1 MPAQAGR
8 RSASACEKRAEDDG
22 GQGMGGAGQFGVDA
36 ETLKGLAGGFD
47 REAKELEKPV
57 AAFSATAADIGQ
69 AFGLLGACDGAA
81 DKYRQLL
88 QHTSKVLGQL
98 PHVLRNDAE
107 RLRVSAANYT
117 ASDQAALDQ
126 VQSVKPGGHA

>member
-1 MPAQAGR
+1 
-8 RSASACEKRAEDDG
+8 
-22 GQGMGGAGQFGVDA
+22 MGGAAQFGVDA
-36 ETLKGLAGGFD
+36 ETLNSLAGRFE

-88 QHTSKVLGQL
+88 QHTSRALGQL
-98 PHVLRNDAE
+98 PLVLRNDAE

-117 ASDQAALDQ
+117 ASDQAALHH
-126 VQSVKPGGHA
+126 VRSVKPGGRT